1 MGYTYP
7 ELANNPSNETLV
19 ASIKAQYSG
28 PANVSVPVVSTE
40 RAIKR
45 QSSSSIEKTIYLA
58 ETKLPTYGLQ
68 DGEGSASAYSVLIF
82 LGGVGTD
89 AATWAISDSL
99 VSTAGTLGGQMQSD
113 QVAVSTIDLSRALEK
128 AIDSGQTTFEKAEQ
142 FLKKNLSWRIEL
154 VSFSSGAC
162 VVQHANTGTGW
173 YRNTKESGT
182 EHQSRFAKYEGRGRS
197 I

>member
-28 PANVSVPVVSTE
+28 PANVSVLAVSAK

-68 DGEGSASAYSVLIF
+68 DGKGSASAYSVLIF

-89 AATWAISDSL
+89 ASTWATSDSL
-99 VSTAGTLGGQMQSD
+99 VSTSGTLGGHMQSD
-113 QVAVSTIDLSRALEK
+113 QAAVSTIDLSRVLEK
-128 AIDSGQTTFEKAEQ
+128 AISSGQTTFEEAEQ

-162 VVQHANTGTGW
+162 VVQRANTGTGW
-173 YRNTKESGT
+173 YRNTKKSGA
-182 EHQSRFAKYEGRGRS
+182 EHQSRFAEYKGRS
-197 I
+197 RSI